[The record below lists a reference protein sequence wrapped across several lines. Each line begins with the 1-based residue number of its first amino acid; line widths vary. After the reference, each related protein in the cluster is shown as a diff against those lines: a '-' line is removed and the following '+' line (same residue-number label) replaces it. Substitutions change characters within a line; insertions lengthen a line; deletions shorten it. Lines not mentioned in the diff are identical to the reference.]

1 MIGEEK
7 KDKWVSLWFC
17 TEFVGIAL
25 LLYITIVLLVA
36 CELAEWM
43 KFLIYLIPSI
53 GLLSLVIFFAKKIMD
68 EFNEWFLY
76 LIDGVLI
83 IGYFL
88 LILIIRSVNDGN
100 VILYSIIGYTISTYL
115 ALLLLLKNVKEMI
128 RKDNDINKWDVNHK
142 LKKAKLISEWLGTV
156 FLVFVVA
163 FFKLDDF
170 NDFSLNILTD
180 KGVISVLCMWMIGLF
195 TEQSLF
201 MEYIKSI
208 MQSEFE
214 KRELNK
220 KIDKF
225 YSMLSKN
232 DIKDYMSFKLEL
244 SETVMK

>member
-1 MIGEEK
+1 MIGKEK
-7 KDKWVSLWFC
+7 KDKWFSLWFC
-17 TEFVGIAL
+17 AEFVGIAL

-128 RKDNDINKWDVNHK
+128 RKDNDINKRDVNHK

-163 FFKLDDF
+163 FF
-170 NDFSLNILTD
+170 
-180 KGVISVLCMWMIGLF
+180 
-195 TEQSLF
+195 
-201 MEYIKSI
+201 
-208 MQSEFE
+208 
-214 KRELNK
+214 
-220 KIDKF
+220 
-225 YSMLSKN
+225 
-232 DIKDYMSFKLEL
+232 
-244 SETVMK
+244 